1 MWLRIRELAHLIG
14 PAILLIAGALWL
26 ASMLVQPAPPTTITI
41 ATGGTSGGYY
51 AFGQRYAEILS
62 RSGITLD
69 VRPTAGS
76 VENAALIADPASG
89 VSVALIQGGIA
100 NAADLPDAVSLG
112 RVTLEPLWVFYRSN
126 KYYDRLVQLRGK
138 RLAVGKEGSGTR
150 KLAEA
155 LLAANGAMEGTTLL
169 PLGGEDAT
177 TALAQGE
184 ADAAFFVLAP
194 DSRLVADALHNPSF
208 RLMNFVQA
216 DAISRLYPY
225 LHKVVLPKGVVN
237 LVNNVPPA
245 DIALLASSAALVA
258 RSDLHPAL
266 IGLLVEAAQQ
276 VHAGSTLIYG
286 PGEFPQAIDPELPMS
301 DDAARVYKSGQSF
314 LKRVLPFW
322 LATFVERMLI
332 IAVPVAAFAFPVFKL
347 APLLYEW
354 HIKRRIYYWYEE
366 LKKLEGRVVEGG
378 AQLDVPAM
386 AQEIQ
391 RIDDAAAVI
400 PVPLRYSENLFNLRM
415 AIGLVRQKIQNLA

>member
-1 MWLRIRELAHLIG
+1 
-14 PAILLIAGALWL
+14 LL
-26 ASMLVQPAPPTTITI
+26 
-41 ATGGTSGGYY
+41 
-51 AFGQRYAEILS
+51 
-62 RSGITLD
+62 
-69 VRPTAGS
+69 
-76 VENAALIADPASG
+76 ADPASG

-100 NAADLPDAVSLG
+100 NAKDLPDAVSLG
-112 RVTLEPLWVFYRSN
+112 RVTLEPLWVFYRAN

-155 LLAANGAMEGTTLL
+155 LLAANGALEGTTLL
-169 PLGGEDAT
+169 PLSGEEAT
-177 TALAQGE
+177 KALAKSE
-184 ADAAFFVLAP
+184 IDAAFFVLAP
-194 DSRLVADALHNPSF
+194 DSKIVAEALRNPYF
-208 RLMNFVQA
+208 RVMNFVQA

-225 LHKVVLPKGVVN
+225 LQKVVLPKGVVD
-237 LVNNVPPA
+237 LQNNIPPA

-266 IGLLVEAAQQ
+266 VGLLVEAAQD
-276 VHAGSTLIYG
+276 VHSGSTLIYG
-286 PGEFPQAIDPELPMS
+286 PGTFPQATDPELPMS
-301 DDAARVYKSGQSF
+301 DDAARVYRSGQSF

-332 IAVPVAAFAFPVFKL
+332 IAVPVAAFAFPLFKL

-366 LKKLEGRVVEGG
+366 LKRLESRLVSEGSRADAEG
-378 AQLDVPAM
+378 LAR
-386 AQEIQ
+386 EIQ

-400 PVPLRYSENLFNLRM
+400 PVPLRFSENLFNLRM
-415 AIGLVRQKIQNLA
+415 AIGLVRQKIQGLR